1 MSDANE
7 PTGTCGAGPDE
18 IDTAVWTLLRL
29 SRMIERAQTELTVP
43 QYRVLRL
50 VGAGE
55 ESSARVA
62 DRLSVRRPTLTAAA
76 DGLVASGYLAREPD
90 PSDRRV
96 VRLCLTPSGSE
107 VLDRTNAAL
116 RERLGEV
123 LAGLPAPDRLFALL
137 GEVGD
142 ALDAR
147 RAAREAES
155 MAGRR

>member
-7 PTGTCGAGPDE
+7 PAEAGGAAPDE

-76 DGLVASGYLAREPD
+76 DGLVASGYLARESD

-96 VRLCLTPSGSE
+96 VRLCLTPSGRE

-116 RERLGEV
+116 RERLGAL

-137 GEVGD
+137 GEVGG

-147 RAAREAES
+147 RAARETES
-155 MAGRR
+155 VAGRR

>member
-7 PTGTCGAGPDE
+7 PAAPGGDVPGE
-18 IDTAVWTLLRL
+18 VDTAVWTLLRL
-29 SRMIERAQTELTVP
+29 SRMLERAQAELTVP

-62 DRLSVRRPTLTAAA
+62 ERLSVRRPTLTAAA
-76 DGLVASGYLAREPD
+76 DGLVASGYLAREAD
-90 PSDRRV
+90 PADRRV
-96 VRLCLTPSGSE
+96 VRLCLTPSGRE
-107 VLDRTNAAL
+107 VLDRTTVTL

-123 LAGLPAPDRLFALL
+123 LAGMSAPDRLFALL
-137 GEVGD
+137 GEVSD

-147 RAAREAES
+147 RAARGTGS
-155 MAGRR
+155 MAGSR